1 MALYDTGSVRTLRG
15 EGSEVETNSEKERL
29 ENEERLR
36 LEEQARQVE
45 ARRAEEEE
53 ELRRAKL
60 EKERLELE
68 EREKQKRSL
77 AEKDALLKAEDDGN
91 TEDDVVELGLGQ
103 ATKKTAEKKEMSEF
117 EKMKLMMLS
126 AADEYQEL
134 RNEYETEFG
143 EQWSPAHKSLKT
155 SRWGYRRTIVTTEE
169 GVYV

>member
-1 MALYDTGSVRTLRG
+1 M
-15 EGSEVETNSEKERL
+15 
-29 ENEERLR
+29 
-36 LEEQARQVE
+36 EEQARQVE

-68 EREKQKRSL
+68 EREKQKRFQ
-77 AEKDALLKAEDDGN
+77 AEKDALLTKAEDDGN

-143 EQWSPAHKSLKT
+143 SNGVQ
-155 SRWGYRRTIVTTEE
+155 RTNH
-169 GVYV
+169 